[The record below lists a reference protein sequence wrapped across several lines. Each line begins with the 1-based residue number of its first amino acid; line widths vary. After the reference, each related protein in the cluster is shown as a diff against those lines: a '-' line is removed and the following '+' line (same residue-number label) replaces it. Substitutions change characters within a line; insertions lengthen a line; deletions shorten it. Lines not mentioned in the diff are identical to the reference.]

1 MLKQKYDEYNR
12 LDADHRNL
20 GQELQISKRRAKELE
35 MMFNQKMEV
44 EVSNKYKQYEMT
56 IRNLSQERDE
66 LNRKLVDLSNR
77 LN

>member
-1 MLKQKYDEYNR
+1 
-12 LDADHRNL
+12 
-20 GQELQISKRRAKELE
+20 